1 MELVRGARPHGRDK
15 LKSNLIE
22 WFHWLLRE
30 AELYDV
36 RYPVKGAYVWRPY
49 GMKLRRNVENLIRQ
63 LHDETGHHEVLFPV
77 FIPYEYFGKE
87 SQHIRGFEKEV
98 FWVSKGGEA
107 GERLVLRPTSETA
120 IMPMVKLWVQDYKDL
135 PLKLYQIVSVFRAET
150 KMTHPMIR
158 LREISMFKEAHTVH
172 VNREDAE
179 RQVREAVEIY
189 KKIFDE
195 MCLAYMVNKRPDWDK
210 FAGAEYTIAFDT
222 VLPDG
227 RTLQIGTVHY
237 LGTNFTKVF
246 EVTYL
251 DIDGS
256 RKLAHTTSYGISER
270 SIAAMLITHG
280 DDGGTTIPPKLAPIQ
295 VVVVPIYYGEEE
307 LSIVMPFVR
316 EVVNSL
322 ASGGVR
328 VYLDDR
334 TDKTPG
340 WKFYYWEL
348 KGVPLRVEVGKRDVE
363 KRQAVITRRDTLE
376 KYAVGLGNLVD
387 AVRELMRAVE
397 ENLRKNAWEELR
409 RRVVKAEGVE
419 AAKAAIREG
428 KVVEVPWSGDNECGM
443 KIQELVGADA
453 LGVAIDTDASVGG
466 YDLRDLAC
474 RDKRAEVWLRLS
486 ERY

>member
-1 MELVRGARPHGRDK
+1 MELIREARPHSRNK
-15 LKSNLIE
+15 PRENLME

-49 GMKLRRNVENLIRQ
+49 GMKLRRNVENLIRR
-63 LHDETGHHEVLFPV
+63 LHEETGHEEVLFPV
-77 FIPYEYFGKE
+77 FIPYEFFGKE
-87 SQHIRGFEKEV
+87 SQHIKGFEKEV

-120 IMPMVKLWVQDYKDL
+120 IMPMVRLWIQDYKDL
-135 PLKLYQIVSVFRAET
+135 PLKLYQIVNVFRAET
-150 KMTHPMIR
+150 KATHPMVR

-172 VNREDAE
+172 ANREDAE

-189 KKIFDE
+189 KRIFDE
-195 MCLAYMVNKRPDWDK
+195 MCLAYMINKRPDWDK

-227 RTLQIGTVHY
+227 RSLQIGTVHY
-237 LGTNFTKVF
+237 LGTNFTRVF

-251 DIDGS
+251 DADGT

-280 DDGGTTIPPKLAPIQ
+280 DDAGTTIPPNLAPIQ
-295 VVVVPIYYGEEE
+295 VVIVPIFYGEEE
-307 LSIVMPFVR
+307 LPAVMPAVE
-316 EVVNSL
+316 EVAKTLKN
-322 ASGGVR
+322 AGIR
-328 VYLDDR
+328 VHVDDR
-334 TDKTPG
+334 RDKTPG

-348 KGVPLRVEVGKRDVE
+348 RGVPLRVEIGKRDVE
-363 KRQAVITRRDTLE
+363 RKQVVVTRRDTLE
-376 KYAVGLGNLVD
+376 KYAVKMEELVD
-387 AVRELMRAVE
+387 AVKTLMKAVE
-397 ENLRKNAWEELR
+397 ENLRRRAWEELR
-409 RRVVKAEGVE
+409 SRIVRVESLE
-419 AAKAAIREG
+419 AAKNAINNG

-443 KIQELVGADA
+443 KIQEL
-453 LGVAIDTDASVGG
+453 LGVESLGIPLDVEASVGG

-474 RDKRAEVWLRLS
+474 GEKRAEVWLRLS
-486 ERY
+486 QRY

>member
-1 MELVRGARPHGRDK
+1 MELIREARPHGREK
-15 LKSNLIE
+15 LRGDLME

-49 GMKLRRNVENLIRQ
+49 GMKLRRQVEALIRR
-63 LHDETGHHEVLFPV
+63 LHDETGHEEVLFPV
-77 FIPYEYFGKE
+77 FIPYEFFGKE

-98 FWVSKGGEA
+98 FWVSKGGES

-172 VNREDAE
+172 RDREDAE
-179 RQVREAVEIY
+179 RQIREAVEIY

-195 MCLAYMVNKRPDWDK
+195 MCLAYMINKRPDWDK

-227 RTLQIGTVHY
+227 RALQIGTVHY

-246 EVTYL
+246 EVEYL
-251 DIDGS
+251 DSDGS
-256 RKLAHTTSYGISER
+256 RRLAHTTSYGISER

-280 DDGGTTIPPKLAPIQ
+280 DDAGVALPPGLAPIQ
-295 VVVVPIYYGEEE
+295 VVVVPIYYGSDE
-307 LSIVMPFVR
+307 SAVVMPTVNEVANTLRR
-316 EVVNSL
+316 EGL
-322 ASGGVR
+322 R
-328 VYLDDR
+328 VHVDSR
-334 TDKTPG
+334 EDKTPG

-348 KGVPLRVEVGKRDVE
+348 KGVPLRVEVGRRDVE
-363 KRQAVITRRDTLE
+363 KRQVVVTRRDTLE
-376 KYAVGLGNLVD
+376 KYAVGLDELVE
-387 AVRELMRAVE
+387 AVRRLMGMVE
-397 ENLRKNAWEELR
+397 ENLRKRAWAELR
-409 RRVVKAEGVE
+409 GRLVKAEGVE
-419 AAKAAIREG
+419 EAKKALREG
-428 KVVEVPWSGDNECGM
+428 KVVEVPWSGDNDCGM
-443 KIQELVGADA
+443 KIQELIGADA
-453 LGVAIDTDASVGG
+453 LGTPLDVDSSVGG
-466 YDLRDLAC
+466 YDLRDAAC
-474 RDKRAEVWLRLS
+474 GEKRAEVWLRLA

>member
-1 MELVRGARPHGRDK
+1 MELIRGARPHGREK

-49 GMKLRRNVENLIRQ
+49 GMKLRRNVENLIRK
-63 LHDETGHHEVLFPV
+63 LHDEAGHEEVLFPV
-77 FIPYEYFGKE
+77 FIPYEYFGME
-87 SQHIRGFEKEV
+87 SQHIKGFEKEV

-120 IMPMVKLWVQDYKDL
+120 IMPMARLWIQDYKDL
-135 PLKLYQIVSVFRAET
+135 PLRLYQIVSVFRAET
-150 KMTHPMIR
+150 KTTHPMIR

-172 VNREDAE
+172 ADREDAE

-195 MCLAYMVNKRPDWDK
+195 MCLAYMINKRPDWDK

-222 VLPDG
+222 ILPDG

-251 DIDGS
+251 DADGT

-280 DDGGTTIPPKLAPIQ
+280 DDGGTTLPPKLAPIQ
-295 VVVVPIYYGEEE
+295 AVVIPIYYGEEE
-307 LSIVMPFVR
+307 APVVMPLVK
-316 EVVNSL
+316 EV
-322 ASGGVR
+322 ASQLNEAGVR
-328 VYLDDR
+328 VHVDER
-334 TDKTPG
+334 ADKTPG

-348 KGVPLRVEVGKRDVE
+348 KGVPLRVEIGRRDVE
-363 KRQAVITRRDTLE
+363 RRQAVVVRRDTLE
-376 KYAVGLGNLVD
+376 KYAVSINELVD
-387 AVRELMRAVE
+387 AVRQLMKSIE
-397 ENLRKNAWEELR
+397 ENLRKRAWEELKGR
-409 RRVVKAEGVE
+409 IVKAEDAE
-419 AAKAAIREG
+419 TAKAAIREG
-428 KVVEVPWSGDNECGM
+428 KVVEVPWSGDNDCGI
-443 KIQELVGADA
+443 KIQELIGADA
-453 LGVAIDTDASVGG
+453 LGIPLDADASTGG

-474 RDKRAEVWLRLS
+474 RERRAQIWLRLS